1 MAVDLFPGIT
11 DYISSIPSKTN
22 LLDQLKTN
30 PRLLLG
36 LMELC
41 IEIAMDLGM
50 RLELPAIQQ
59 AVS

>member
-1 MAVDLFPGIT
+1 MDLFPGIT
-11 DYISSIPSKTN
+11 DYMSSIPSKTN
-22 LLDQLKTN
+22 LLDPLKTN
-30 PRLLLG
+30 PRLLQG

-41 IEIAMDLGM
+41 IEIALDLGM

>member
-1 MAVDLFPGIT
+1 MDLFPGIT
-11 DYISSIPSKTN
+11 DYMSSIPSKTN

-30 PRLLLG
+30 PRLLQG

-41 IEIAMDLGM
+41 IEIALDLGM